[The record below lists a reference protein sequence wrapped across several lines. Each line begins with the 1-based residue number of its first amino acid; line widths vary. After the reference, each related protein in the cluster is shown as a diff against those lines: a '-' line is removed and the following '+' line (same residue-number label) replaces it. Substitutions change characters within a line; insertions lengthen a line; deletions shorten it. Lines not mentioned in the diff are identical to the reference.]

1 MFRQFMALLW
11 LRCQI
16 ILSNKSVLL
25 QVLMPAAL
33 IYLYRFMIDS
43 QSGPKDQMALVY
55 LMICLPFAIVLAVG
69 SPILTILAEEK
80 EKSNLKTLLLSGV
93 NTSEY
98 LLSTL
103 VVPVVLSAIYLV
115 VAPLILDVPID
126 HLPNYCI
133 IGSATALA
141 IVLLYLLLGLLVKS
155 QVMAQVVTV
164 PTMLITAFLPM
175 LSSMDKTVA
184 KVTDYSFM
192 GLFTKFFTKWED
204 FSWHRAILQ
213 TSSLIV
219 WILVLL
225 VLIVLA
231 ARQQKKS

>member
-1 MFRQFMALLW
+1 M
-11 LRCQI
+11 
-16 ILSNKSVLL
+16 
-25 QVLMPAAL
+25 
-33 IYLYRFMIDS
+33 
-43 QSGPKDQMALVY
+43 
-55 LMICLPFAIVLAVG
+55 
-69 SPILTILAEEK
+69 TILAEEK

-103 VVPVVLSAIYLV
+103 AAPAVLSAIYLII
-115 VAPLILDVPID
+115 APLILDVPID

-133 IGSATALA
+133 ISSATALA

>member
-1 MFRQFMALLW
+1 MNTPVIVAQDIRKTFNKTVALDAISFSIDKG
-11 LRCQI
+11 QI
-16 ILSNKSVLL
+16 FGFLG
-25 QVLMPAAL
+25 P
-33 IYLYRFMIDS
+33 
-43 QSGPKDQMALVY
+43 SGSGKTTT
-55 LMICLPFAIVLAVG
+55 IN
-69 SPILTILAEEK
+69 ILTGQLTADSGRSSILAEEK
-80 EKSNLKTLLLSGV
+80 EKNNLKTLLLSGV

-103 VVPVVLSAIYLV
+103 AAPAVLSAIYLII
-115 VAPLILDVPID
+115 APLILDVPID

-204 FSWHRAILQ
+204 FSWHSAILQ